1 MHKFI
6 YLILAQR
13 VQVNYWQPK
22 HEINRDISMLFMQK
36 SSHICHFVSKQNVGH
51 VSWKRQYVAHLACH
65 LFLSYKLAS

>member
-6 YLILAQR
+6 CLILALR

-22 HEINRDISMLFMQK
+22 HAINRDISMLFMQK
-36 SSHICHFVSKQNVGH
+36 SSHRHHFASKQNVEH

-65 LFLSYKLAS
+65 FVI